1 MLNIWMDVENIEVIE
16 RRETKRRMSIDKV
29 IIWLSRVE
37 ESEECTVI
45 HNGYQ
50 IYFYGVVSN
59 CETAFYS

>member
-1 MLNIWMDVENIEVIE
+1 MNVEDIEVIE
-16 RRETKRRMSIDKV
+16 RRGTKRHMSIDEV
-29 IIWLSRVE
+29 SIWLSGVE

-45 HNGYQ
+45 HNGSQ